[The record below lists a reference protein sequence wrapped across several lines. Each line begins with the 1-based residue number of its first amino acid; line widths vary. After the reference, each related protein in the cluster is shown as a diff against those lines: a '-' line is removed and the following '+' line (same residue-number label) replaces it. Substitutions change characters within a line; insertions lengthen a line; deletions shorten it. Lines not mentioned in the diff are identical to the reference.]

1 MRATKENPADS
12 HAMPGQTTTDA
23 AIVSEP
29 EVDSKRF
36 ANLSARAALAGHQLH
51 QTGSGF
57 MLTRWSHSRHCVDL
71 DSVQE
76 LLARMGVKL

>member
-57 MLTRWSHSRHCVDL
+57 VLSRWSHSRHCTDL
-71 DSVQE
+71 DTVAV
-76 LLARMGVKL
+76 LLQRMGARM